1 MVESAGG
8 TYRIKRIC
16 FLLLAALWILL
27 CPRTAAAQSSVF
39 DRAGLFSGKECKE
52 LEELAQKL
60 EKKYKMN
67 FLLLTT
73 AEAGGLSASQYAEAF
88 YEDEGYDT
96 NGKKGGIVL
105 LIDMDN
111 REMNLVTD
119 GNMIYYITDEREEK
133 IYDAGE
139 ASVRRGEYG
148 NAMYAML
155 KKTEEYMEAGI
166 PGNQYVY
173 DTETGKI
180 IRYRSVTVSE
190 ALIAFAAALLCAGTP
205 CIVIC
210 RRYSSVRKY
219 EYEISQNAGMEL
231 LKKEDRLVNQFVT
244 KRRIPKSTSS
254 GGGGGG
260 GRSSGGGGRTSV
272 HRSSSGRSYGGGHG
286 RKF

>member
-1 MVESAGG
+1 MVERAGG

-16 FLLLAALWILL
+16 FLLLAALWVLL
-27 CPRTAAAQSSVF
+27 CARTAAAQSSVF
-39 DRAGLFSGKECKE
+39 DGAGLFSGKECKE
-52 LEELAQKL
+52 LDELAQKL

-67 FLLLTT
+67 FLLLTA
-73 AEAGGLSASQYAEAF
+73 AETGGFSASQYAEAF
-88 YEDEGYDT
+88 YEDKGYDA

-111 REMNLVTD
+111 REMNLTTD
-119 GNMIYYITDEREEK
+119 GNMMYYITDEREEK

-139 ASVRRGEYG
+139 PFLRRGEYG

-180 IRYRSVTVSE
+180 IRYRSVTASE
-190 ALIAFAAALLCAGTP
+190 ALIAFAAALLCAGTS
-205 CIVIC
+205 CIVIY

-244 KRRIPKSTSS
+244 KRRIPKSTPS
-254 GGGGGG
+254 GGGGG